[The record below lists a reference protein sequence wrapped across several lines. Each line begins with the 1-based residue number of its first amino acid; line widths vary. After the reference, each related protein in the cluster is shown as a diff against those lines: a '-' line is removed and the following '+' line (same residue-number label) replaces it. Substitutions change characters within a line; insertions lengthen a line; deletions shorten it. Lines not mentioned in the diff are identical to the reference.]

1 MSVIREFFLPPPSGS
16 DPWPPQTTAQTR
28 EIGVNKAT
36 GKPYFYKPAKLQQA
50 ERDIRNALIFHMLPT
65 PIRNKPIRLV
75 TKWLFPI
82 RPSPDTGSG
91 AGYAG
96 AVQAL
101 HPANQARPDLK
112 RTGHTNGE
120 YKLTRPDTDNLQK
133 LLKDCMTDMGFW
145 TDDSLV
151 CSEIV
156 EKFWAD
162 TPGIYVKI
170 EVLDE

>member
-1 MSVIREFFLPPPSGS
+1 MAEVIREFFLPPPSGS

-28 EIGVNKAT
+28 EVGINKST
-36 GKPYFYKPAKLQQA
+36 GKPYFYKPPKLQRA
-50 ERDIRNALIFHMLPT
+50 ERDIRNSLILHMLPK

-75 TKWLFPI
+75 TKWLFPY
-82 RPSPDTGSG
+82 T
-91 AGYAG
+91 
-96 AVQAL
+96 Q
-101 HPANQARPDLK
+101 
-112 RTGHTNGE
+112 GHTNGE

-145 TDDSLV
+145 VDDSLV

-162 TPGIYVKI
+162 TPGIYVRI
-170 EVLDE
+170 EVMDA